1 MFFVDKPYVSDFFKM
16 TIRDNAITVVDTDMA
31 KELDLFP
38 ETKIISAAQAV
49 KMAQESDNLSLYTT
63 SENSIGWIAKHLS
76 ISDLPE
82 KIDLFKNK
90 YKFRE
95 LTKSMF
101 PDFYFKAVKVEDLSN
116 IQFSELPLPLIIK
129 PSTGFMSMGVHKVT
143 NSEEWKRTIN
153 LIYE

>member
-1 MFFVDKPYVSDFFKM
+1 MFFVDKQYVSDFFKM
-16 TIRDNAITVVDTDMA
+16 TIRDNAIPVVDTDMA